1 LTASRTDAQLVDE
14 NLRRCFRVMASTRQH
29 ADIRETGG
37 VAFASAG
44 VTFQMFN
51 AAFLAAPE
59 ARNAADLERR
69 IAQAAVHFRA
79 RGISWSFWVCD
90 AWLAEGLRSRT
101 RRVVERRGLNWAA
114 DLPGMVADGLRPP
127 RRALPR
133 LEVRPAAGE
142 RERLAF
148 CDIGA
153 VCFRV
158 PLDWFREIFL
168 WEPVWSGFRGWV
180 GYHEGEPVATAGAV
194 LSPEAIGV
202 YNVATLPA
210 WRRRGFGEAV
220 LRHALAELR
229 RETGCE
235 RVVLQ
240 STDLGLDLY
249 AAMGFRTVTKVS
261 VFASAY

>member
-1 LTASRTDAQLVDE
+1 LTASRTGAQLVDE
-14 NLRRCFRVMASTRQH
+14 NLRRCFRIMASTRNH
-29 ADIRETGG
+29 ADVRETGG
-37 VAFASAG
+37 VEFASAG
-44 VTFQMFN
+44 AKFQMFN

-59 ARNAADLERR
+59 AHSPAELERR
-69 IAQAAVHFRA
+69 IAQAAVHFAA
-79 RGISWSFWVCD
+79 RGIGWSFWVCD
-90 AWLAEGLRSRT
+90 AWVAEGLRSRA
-101 RRVVERRGLNWAA
+101 RRVFERRGLIWAV

-127 RRALPR
+127 RRPLPK
-133 LEVRPAAGE
+133 LEVRPAVCE

-210 WRRRGFGEAV
+210 WRRRGFGEVV

-235 RVVLQ
+235 RAVLQ
-240 STDLGLDLY
+240 STDFGLGLY
-249 AAMGFRTVTKVS
+249 AAMGFRTVTRVS
-261 VFASAY
+261 VFTSAD